1 MSHFFAILSRMKF
14 IRRWGLMRNTQE
26 ENIQEHTLQTAMIAY
41 HLCIMHNTYYGG
53 KADASFAAVLAM
65 YHDVSEV
72 YTGDL
77 PTPVKY
83 FSPDMRKTYGRVE
96 KLAQERIVQS
106 LPKELQSQY
115 EPLIVRGEEQPE
127 WPFVKAADTISA
139 FLKCQQEKNA
149 GNHEFDEAYETIG
162 KRLADNPLPEVRRF
176 LREYVPIFLLTVDE
190 VNRPSE

>member
-1 MSHFFAILSRMKF
+1 MSHFFAILARMKF

-41 HLCIMHNTYYGG
+41 HLCVMHNTYSV
-53 KADASFAAVLAM
+53 DEPVNASFAAVLAM

-83 FSPDMRKTYGRVE
+83 FSPDMRKTYGIVE
-96 KLAQERIVQS
+96 TLAQKRILES
-106 LPKELQSQY
+106 LPAELQGIY
-115 EPLIVRGEEQPE
+115 EPLIVDGETQRE

-139 FLKCQQEKNA
+139 YLKCQQEMNA
-149 GNHEFDEAYETIG
+149 GNHEFAEAYTTTK
-162 KRLADNPLPEVRRF
+162 KRLDENPLPEVKRF
-176 LREYVPIFLLTVDE
+176 MEEYVPSFLLTVDE
-190 VNRPSE
+190 VNRK